1 MKYILVLGKGG
12 VGKTTFSATL
22 GLKYS
27 KKGRTLVASLD
38 PAHNLG
44 DVFQV
49 KLSGKEREIA
59 DNLYAVEVDLD
70 KAVRDYIG
78 KLESSLKHTYR
89 YLTVI
94 NLDKYF
100 EVLRNY
106 PGVEESA
113 LLEAMMGLMR
123 RDYDTVIFDTPPTGL
138 TIRILALAEM
148 TLLWL
153 DKLIEIRRKIL
164 ERRKAVKNI
173 QGEICIVID
182 GEKYEVPTEEED
194 DAVLKEMIAY
204 RKEVEDFVNS
214 LRDKQ
219 SSTFY
224 AVLNPEP
231 LSLNET
237 RRIAKTLRE
246 MKINLDAV
254 VINKFVDGEYSR
266 KIEEEFRQCKIYR
279 IPVIENPIGLD
290 GLKRVG
296 QHIGD

>member
-1 MKYILVLGKGG
+1 MRYVFVLGKGG

-22 GLKYS
+22 GLKFS
-27 KKGRTLVASLD
+27 KEGKTLVASLD

-49 KLSGKEREIA
+49 ELSGKERKVSE
-59 DNLYAVEVDLD
+59 NLYAVEVDLD
-70 KAVRDYIG
+70 KAVKDYIG

-113 LLEAMMGLMR
+113 LLEAIMGLMR
-123 RDYDTVIFDTPPTGL
+123 KEYDTIIFDTPPTGL

-148 TLLWL
+148 TLIWL
-153 DKLIEIRRKIL
+153 DKLIEIRKKIL

-182 GEKYEVPTEEED
+182 GEKYEVPSEEED
-194 DAVLKEMIAY
+194 DAVLREMRAY
-204 RKEVEDFVNS
+204 RREVESFVSS
-214 LRDKQ
+214 LRDRNT
-219 SSTFY
+219 STFY

-231 LSLNET
+231 LSINET

-254 VINKFVDGEYSR
+254 VINKFAEGEFSR

-279 IPVIENPIGLD
+279 IPVFENPIGLD
-290 GLKRVG
+290 GLKRIAQHVG
-296 QHIGD
+296 D